1 MFTMIAQRNK
11 IGQFVKGHEG
21 YKFWSGKKMSDG
33 LRKKLSIAHKG
44 KKLSKEHV
52 ANAVAGRRGYQ
63 HSEETKAKIGKA
75 LKGRKYSEKSLT
87 NMSLGQKKRF
97 KNKKNHPNW
106 RGGITPESVS
116 IRNSKKYEE
125 WRGDVFS
132 RDKHTCRKCGQVG
145 GSLEAHHIKSFANYP
160 DLRFELENGITY
172 CERCHSKVDLVKAR
186 FMPVIKKVVLKK

>member
-75 LKGRKYSEKSLT
+75 LKGRKYSEKSL
-87 NMSLGQKKRF
+87 NM
-97 KNKKNHPNW
+97 
-106 RGGITPESVS
+106 
-116 IRNSKKYEE
+116 
-125 WRGDVFS
+125 
-132 RDKHTCRKCGQVG
+132 
-145 GSLEAHHIKSFANYP
+145 
-160 DLRFELENGITY
+160 
-172 CERCHSKVDLVKAR
+172 
-186 FMPVIKKVVLKK
+186 